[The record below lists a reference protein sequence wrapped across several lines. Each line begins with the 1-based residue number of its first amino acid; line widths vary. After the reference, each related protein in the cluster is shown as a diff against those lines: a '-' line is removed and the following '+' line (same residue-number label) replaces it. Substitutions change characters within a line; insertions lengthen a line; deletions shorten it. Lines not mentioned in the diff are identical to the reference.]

1 MRKLFSFLFI
11 LSAYTTYAQNNIVE
25 LPKFPSYFTKT
36 VDTLNYYK
44 NGGTLKGNVREVT
57 KYLKSFRT
65 TSKYFNLKKEPTTD
79 FGKKLYTIKSKNDSI
94 KEIYFL
100 DTNPKVGNSYRKRNE
115 NNYYLGQIVR
125 YDAKKRIRSFK
136 KINDDLSEELF
147 EYTYNNNNQLVSI
160 TKKAFLTVEVASE
173 DGTEIQEVYTAADP
187 TYIRTT
193 KATYNNGKLEKLI
206 SIEEDEYNPNT
217 IHAIKTFN
225 YFSKFK
231 IIEVLLETY
240 QKHKE
245 TNKKIGTSEF
255 KHFKL
260 FYNLNNSRLD
270 ETILNYMNKQEGKVT
285 VKTNYRQISSLPFEI
300 IRITTSAELND
311 KMDVLTENFEI
322 KRDKKQNIIEVVNK
336 TNQDWNER
344 ITFSYK
350 YY

>member
-1 MRKLFSFLFI
+1 MRKLFLFLFI
-11 LSAYTTYAQNNIVE
+11 PSGYILYAQHNIVE

-36 VDTLNYYK
+36 TDTLNYYK
-44 NGGTLKGNVREVT
+44 NGGRLKGNVREVT
-57 KYLKSFRT
+57 KYLKSYSA
-65 TSKYFNLKKEPTTD
+65 TSKYFNLKKEHTTD
-79 FGKKLYTIKSKNDSI
+79 FGKRLYKIKSKKDNV

-100 DTNPKVGNSYRKRNE
+100 DTNPSAGNSYRKRDK
-115 NNYYLGQIVR
+115 NNYYLGQIIR
-125 YDAKKRIRSFK
+125 YDAKNRIRSFK
-136 KINDDLSEELF
+136 KINDDLSEELI
-147 EYTYNNNNQLVSI
+147 EYTYNSNNQLISI
-160 TKKAFLTVEVASE
+160 IEKVFLTVEVASE
-173 DGTEIQEVYTAADP
+173 DGTEIQEVYTASDP

-206 SIEEDEYNPNT
+206 RVEEDEYNENT

-245 TNKKIGTSEF
+245 TTKKIGTSEF

-285 VKTNYRQISSLPFEI
+285 IKTNYRQVASLPFEI
-300 IRITTSAELND
+300 IRITTSAELNGI
-311 KMDVLTENFEI
+311 MDVLTENFEI

-336 TNQDWNER
+336 TNQDWSER
-344 ITFSYK
+344 ITFKYK